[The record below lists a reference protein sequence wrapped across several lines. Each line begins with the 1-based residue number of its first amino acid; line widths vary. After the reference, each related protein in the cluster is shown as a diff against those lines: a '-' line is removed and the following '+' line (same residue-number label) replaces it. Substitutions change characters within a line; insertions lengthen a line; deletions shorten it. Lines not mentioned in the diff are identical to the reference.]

1 MSVFA
6 TLRRRRDKS
15 KGGAHGTV
23 LVSESKAEPLFNST
37 PNLHKINPA
46 GGKHH
51 TGLLPKGKES
61 TAVFYPE
68 EADDI
73 IEEDDCESKYDGF
86 GSRRSSSTV
95 ADTGTNGGHG
105 GGRKQSLTKG
115 KGSSGSLRHFASMIS
130 MFGSMKRTKS
140 KPKIAFGSSQVG
152 L

>member
-6 TLRRRRDKS
+6 TLRRKRDRS
-15 KGGAHGTV
+15 KGAAHGTV
-23 LVSESKAEPLFNST
+23 LVSESKSEPIFNST
-37 PNLHKINPA
+37 PNLHKINP

-61 TAVFYPE
+61 TAVFYPDE
-68 EADDI
+68 VDDI
-73 IEEDDCESKYDGF
+73 IEEDDCGSSYGGF

-95 ADTGTNGGHG
+95 ADTGTNGGHE

-115 KGSSGSLRHFASMIS
+115 KRSAGSLRNFASVIS

-140 KPKIAFGSSQVG
+140 KSKMAFFGSSQVG